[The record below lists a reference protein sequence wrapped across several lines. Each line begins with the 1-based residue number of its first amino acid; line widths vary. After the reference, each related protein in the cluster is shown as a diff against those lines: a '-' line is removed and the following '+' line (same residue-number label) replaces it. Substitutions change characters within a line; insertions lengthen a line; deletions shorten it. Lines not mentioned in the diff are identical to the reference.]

1 MCQLF
6 LRYEFEKLTIG
17 KDQKFLHGT
26 SKPQFQLSIKHCE
39 ICPKPY
45 NELIKV
51 LFSQFAIF
59 FFSGIREAFQ
69 SGDHE
74 PWVFR
79 GGLIS
84 DLLRLL
90 PLDSGHDLYIYKY
103 PEVPLSLLYLVRP
116 YDPKDQKDVYALAA
130 KLFEEEIEV
139 PMGTSEKIFIL

>member
-1 MCQLF
+1 MVS
-6 LRYEFEKLTIG
+6 KLGFRVSLIILIIISG
-17 KDQKFLHGT
+17 ECKKL
-26 SKPQFQLSIKHCE
+26 
-39 ICPKPY
+39 Y
-45 NELIKV
+45 NEVIKR
-51 LFSQFAIF
+51 FYFHI
-59 FFSGIREAFQ
+59 FSGIREAFQ

>member
-1 MCQLF
+1 MKF
-6 LRYEFEKLTIG
+6 AKKL
-17 KDQKFLHGT
+17 
-26 SKPQFQLSIKHCE
+26 
-39 ICPKPY
+39 Y

-51 LFSQFAIF
+51 FFHIFSIFF

-139 PMGTSEKIFIL
+139 PMGTSEKIFILCFFKNL

>member
-1 MCQLF
+1 MQ
-6 LRYEFEKLTIG
+6 Y
-17 KDQKFLHGT
+17 
-26 SKPQFQLSIKHCE
+26 
-39 ICPKPY
+39 
-45 NELIKV
+45 
-51 LFSQFAIF
+51 